1 MQNTLT
7 LIRGLPGA
15 GKTTAAKKM
24 VDQWLVDYFREPLCP
39 VVIKATV
46 HLFEADDWF
55 YDDEGNYIF
64 DPKDLSKAHQW
75 CQRRTWTALKAGDSV
90 VVSNTFTCRWELE
103 PYLQMA
109 EDHGLKATG
118 TDHVFDPTRDQN
130 GITVGLHDRYGSP
143 RLRVLNVFDGKLSDE
158 QLAARNIHGVPLTAI
173 KRMRDRF
180 EHDWESGHPLPPWE
194 RS

>member
-1 MQNTLT
+1 MRNTLT

-15 GKTTAAKKM
+15 GKSTVAKKM
-24 VDQWLVDYFREPLCP
+24 VDQFRQG
-39 VVIKATV
+39 VKKVNV
-46 HLFEADDWF
+46 HIYEADDWF

-64 DPKDLSKAHQW
+64 DPKDLAKAHQW
-75 CQRRTWTALKAGDSV
+75 CQRRTWIALEKGDSV
-90 VVSNTFTCRWELE
+90 VVSNTFTCRWEME

-109 EDHGLKATG
+109 EEHGLKVT
-118 TDHVFDPTRDQN
+118 
-130 GITVGLHDRYGSP
+130 
-143 RLRVLNVFDGKLSDE
+143 VLNVFDANLSDE
-158 QLAARNIHGVPLTAI
+158 ELAARNVHGVPLAAI